1 MHDVITFSIEHA
13 VSSGSIDDI
22 ACAVR
27 SHPCVL
33 LIPHELLEDTNHS
46 SFWDCVRFLA
56 NCEKSSSAGSAA
68 HG

>member
-33 LIPHELLEDTNHS
+33 LIPHELLEDASHA
-46 SFWDCVRFLA
+46 SFWDVVRFITDA
-56 NCEKSSSAGSAA
+56 EIATSG
-68 HG
+68 GGR